1 MTRDDILV
9 LAKAGFTAA
18 QIAALSTVQQPA
30 PQQVQQPAPQQVQQP
45 APQQVQQPNFDG
57 YMDKMDELIKTVQ
70 ASNVAASRN
79 DVRVETTDD
88 ILAAI
93 INPPALDKG
102 GIK

>member
-1 MTRDDILV
+1 MTRDEILV
-9 LAKAGFTAA
+9 LAKAGFTAE
-18 QIAALSTVQQPA
+18 QIAALSSVHQPA
-30 PQQVQQPAPQQVQQP
+30 PQPAP
-45 APQQVQQPNFDG
+45 QPNFDG

-93 INPPALDKG
+93 INPPTMDKG
-102 GIK
+102 GVK

>member
-1 MTRDDILV
+1 MTRDEILV
-9 LAKAGFTAA
+9 LAKAGFTAE
-18 QIAALSTVQQPA
+18 QIAALSSVHQPA
-30 PQQVQQPAPQQVQQP
+30 P
-45 APQQVQQPNFDG
+45 QPNFDG

-93 INPPALDKG
+93 INPPTMDKG
-102 GIK
+102 GVK

>member
-1 MTRDDILV
+1 MTRDEILI

-18 QIAALSTVQQPA
+18 QIAALSSVQPTPQPA
-30 PQQVQQPAPQQVQQP
+30 PQPTPQPAPQP
-45 APQQVQQPNFDG
+45 TPQPNFDG

-93 INPPALDKG
+93 INPPALDTG
-102 GIK
+102 GAK

>member
-1 MTRDDILV
+1 MTREEILV

-18 QIAALSTVQQPA
+18 QIAALSSVQPA
-30 PQQVQQPAPQQVQQP
+30 PQPAPQPTPQPAP
-45 APQQVQQPNFDG
+45 QPNFDG
-57 YMDKMDELIKTVQ
+57 YMDKMDELIRTVQ

-93 INPPALDKG
+93 INPPAMDKG
-102 GIK
+102 GAN